1 MFVIFVVFL
10 DSSLVNSYMTAAS
23 LIGFFNAPLLRR
35 LRPRPHDTS
44 LIKVMIVVMIDYVVL
59 TQKLLSFRLL

>member
-10 DSSLVNSYMTAAS
+10 DSTLVNSYMTVAS

-35 LRPRPHDTS
+35 LRPHPHDTS
-44 LIKVMIVVMIDYVVL
+44 LIKVTIGIMIDYML
-59 TQKLLSFRLL
+59 C